1 MADRSRFEILE
12 ENIECIID
20 HCREAGIVVCDYQPS
35 ISFQKKI
42 NDLVYKLQDVDRM
55 QVDMQDVHVPIELFS
70 KIDSGQNPQLYTR
83 ECMEQALAK
92 NEAVRGKLDS
102 LRRFRALLMYELC
115 RTFPNEM
122 AKYRA
127 VRGDPDAPVVVG
139 PTMSSNTQ
147 SNGSGT
153 ETGPE
158 SVPLR

>member
-1 MADRSRFEILE
+1 MVDRNRFEILE
-12 ENIECIID
+12 ENIESIID

-35 ISFQKKI
+35 VSFQKKI
-42 NDLVYKLQDVDRM
+42 NDLVFKLQDVDRM
-55 QVDMQDVHVPIELFS
+55 QVEMQDVHVPIELFS
-70 KIDSGQNPQLYTR
+70 KIDAGQNPQLYTR

-102 LRRFRALLMYELC
+102 LRRFRVLLMSELS
-115 RTFPNEM
+115 RQFPNEM

-127 VRGDPDAPVVVG
+127 VRGDPEAPTVG
-139 PTMSSNTQ
+139 PAISSNSQ

-158 SVPLR
+158 SVSIR

>member
-1 MADRSRFEILE
+1 MVDRNRFEILE
-12 ENIECIID
+12 ENIESIID

-35 ISFQKKI
+35 VSFQKKI

-55 QVDMQDVHVPIELFS
+55 QVEMQDVHVPIELFS
-70 KIDSGQNPQLYTR
+70 KIDAGQNPQLYTR

-102 LRRFRALLMYELC
+102 LRRFRVLLMSELS
-115 RTFPNEM
+115 RQFPNEM

-127 VRGDPDAPVVVG
+127 VRGDPEAPVTGSV
-139 PTMSSNTQ
+139 MSSNSQ
-147 SNGSGT
+147 SNGSGA

-158 SVPLR
+158 SISLR